1 METNKDAV
9 EGEANFY
16 NSNGNDMHENDNIN
30 EQSSTPALDNE
41 ERADQTEIN
50 PTSSSRSHPSS
61 SLPTSPQVS
70 SLLSF
75 FSTIPAF

>member
-9 EGEANFY
+9 EGEADFY
-16 NSNGNDMHENDNIN
+16 DSNGNNMHENDNIN
-30 EQSSTPALDNE
+30 EQSPTSVLDNE

-50 PTSSSRSHPSS
+50 PTLSSRPHPSS
-61 SLPTSPQVS
+61 SLPASPQVS

-75 FSTIPAF
+75 FSMIPAF